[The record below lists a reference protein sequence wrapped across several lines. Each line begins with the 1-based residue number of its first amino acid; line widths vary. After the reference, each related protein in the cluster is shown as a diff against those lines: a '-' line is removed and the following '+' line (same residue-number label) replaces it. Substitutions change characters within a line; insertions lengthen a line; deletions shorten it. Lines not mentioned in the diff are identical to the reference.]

1 MEGRPG
7 MSHEVAR
14 PSRAAL
20 EHLAVIDLTDLR
32 GALAGRML
40 AELGADVVKLEPPG
54 GDPGRLRPPFAG
66 NRVAPDRSLP
76 FLYRNAG
83 KRGAAVDLE
92 SAPGRERFERLC
104 AQADILIENLGPA
117 QQARYSM
124 TPGEVRARHPRLV
137 HVSLSDFG
145 LSGPR
150 AGWRL
155 EPLAAFAASGALHG
169 SGLPE
174 RPPCWLPGYLAHDC
188 ASIFG
193 VAGGLAAVLDR
204 ARHGQGQTVEVS
216 VQEAALSG
224 LDPWSIPL
232 GDYAHR
238 YPLFPSCAP
247 RDGDGAYLVL
257 PTRDGYV
264 RAVPGT
270 PRQLAAFARLLWG
283 GPSAPA
289 PADPGPEPRAT
300 DPLAEPRSA
309 DGVTGV
315 AAAWLGS
322 LPFQALGLA
331 NGAVLG
337 ASRIVDLPG
346 LTLSV
351 MHGLLGTARALAGH
365 VLRSRSRD
373 EVLATALRLGVPMAP
388 VNTPEEFVAALQ
400 TRGRDYFQ
408 NSGFPHLGDAP
419 LASAPWRL
427 SVTPTCLRRPAP
439 AAGED
444 DADGFAPGRAND
456 GEHTAG
462 SEALGETVSG
472 PVLAGMRVINL
483 GVGAV
488 GPELCWLL
496 REFGAEVIKIES
508 RSNIDFMRRLTPE
521 LDNPNTSFPFNDA
534 CRGQKSVCLDLRI
547 ARAREIALQLCA
559 SADVVVEN
567 HRGGVVRSLGLDYPD
582 VKRVHPAVVYVA
594 SQGYGRGGPLGE
606 APAFGP
612 IAAAF
617 AGATW
622 LWNHPDAPYPAGS
635 SLNHPDHIA
644 SKLGAVA
651 VLAALEHRR
660 RTGEGQFIELA
671 QTEAVAYLMGEFYLE
686 RTLTRPTRQRG
697 NAVDYACPHGVYP
710 CAGDDLWCAVAVVG
724 DDTWERFR
732 RALGWPEE
740 PRLATLE
747 ARLAAS
753 ADLDE
758 RVAAW
763 TRARAPE
770 EAAGILQSAG
780 VCAMPVQGPDEHRAD
795 LHLVARNALV
805 TVVHPEVGPARY
817 TANPL
822 RMSRMRT
829 SPPAPAPRLGE
840 HTGEVLMRVLGLGGD
855 EVEALVEHGVCH

>member
-14 PSRAAL
+14 PRGAAL

-104 AQADILIENLGPA
+104 AQADILIENLGPV

-238 YPLFPSCAP
+238 YPLFPSSAP

-300 DPLAEPRSA
+300 DLAGPRSA
-309 DGVTGV
+309 DGLTGV

-373 EVLATALRLGVPMAP
+373 EVLATALHLGVPMAP
-388 VNTPEEFVAALQ
+388 VNTPEEFVAATQ

-622 LWNHPDAPYPAGS
+622 MWNHPDASYPAGS

-686 RTLTRPTRQRG
+686 RALTRPTRQRG

-747 ARLAAS
+747 DRLAAS

-758 RVAAW
+758 RVAVW

-795 LHLVARNALV
+795 LHLAARNALV

-855 EVEALVEHGVCH
+855 EVEALVGHGVCH